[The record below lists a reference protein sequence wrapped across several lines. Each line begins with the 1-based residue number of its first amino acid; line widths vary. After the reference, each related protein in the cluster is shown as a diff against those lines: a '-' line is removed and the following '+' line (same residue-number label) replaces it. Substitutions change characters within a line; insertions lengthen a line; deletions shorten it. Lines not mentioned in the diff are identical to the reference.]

1 MKTFNIQKA
10 GVFVA
15 VVLIGGIL
23 FSGCSLFQ
31 KRYEKTEKKEF
42 SINVSGKKRVVL
54 DNTNGDIKI
63 VKNTSDSMLRI
74 KAEGT
79 FHLTKKEMK
88 EELDRIR
95 IHIDS
100 TGEEIKIKT
109 DYIKEKRFINF
120 QFNIG
125 SEIDYELAVPEGI
138 EVSVDNTNGKAE
150 VKDVNND
157 ISLNIT
163 NGGIYFDNP
172 TGNLKVDITNGK
184 IKGELDSAR
193 GVNFKITNG
202 SISLA
207 LGDNF
212 SGRFNLETV
221 NGKIKTNDISFK
233 DISKENKNFKGN
245 LGDGKAEIIMETING
260 SIKLSKK

>member
-1 MKTFNIQKA
+1 MKTNNFKKA
-10 GVFVA
+10 GILIA

-42 SINVSGKKRVVL
+42 SVNVTGKKRVIL
-54 DNTNGDIKI
+54 DNTNGDIK
-63 VKNTSDSMLRI
+63 VVRNSSDSTLRI

-100 TGEEIKIKT
+100 TGDEIKIKT
-109 DYIKEKRFINF
+109 DYVKEKRFVNF

-138 EVSVDNTNGKAE
+138 EVSIDNTNGKAE
-150 VKDVNND
+150 IREVSNDV
-157 ISLNIT
+157 SLNLT
-163 NGGIYFDNP
+163 NGSIYFDNP

-184 IKGELDSAR
+184 VKGELDSVK
-193 GVNFKITNG
+193 GLNFKLTNG
-202 SISLA
+202 NITISL
-207 LGDNF
+207 GDKF
-212 SGRFNLETV
+212 SGKFSLETV
-221 NGKIKTNDISFK
+221 NGKIKTNDLEFK
-233 DISKENKNFKGN
+233 NATKEKKNFSGSLGN
-245 LGDGKAEIIMETING
+245 GTEEIFMETING
-260 SIKLSKK
+260 SIKLTKK

>member
-1 MKTFNIQKA
+1 MKTFNIQKT
-10 GVFVA
+10 GVFIA

-42 SINVSGKKRVVL
+42 SVNVSGKKRVVL
-54 DNTNGDIKI
+54 DNTNGDIKV
-63 VKNTSDSMLRI
+63 VKNSSDSTLKI

-95 IHIDS
+95 IYIDS

-120 QFNIG
+120 QLNIG

-138 EVSVDNTNGKAE
+138 EVSIDNTNGKAHVE
-150 VKDVNND
+150 EVNND
-157 ISLNIT
+157 ISLNLT
-163 NGGIYFDNP
+163 NGSIYFDNP
-172 TGNLKVDITNGK
+172 TGNIKVDITNGK
-184 IKGELDSAR
+184 IKGELDSAK
-193 GVNFKITNG
+193 GLNFKLTNG
-202 SISLA
+202 NITLS
-207 LGDNF
+207 LGDKF

-221 NGKIKTNDISFK
+221 NGKIKTNDLIFK
-233 DISKENKNFKGN
+233 DVSKENKNFKGN
-245 LGDGKAEIIMETING
+245 LGDGKAEIYLETING
-260 SIKLSKK
+260 SIKLSGK